1 MKYPFHQGADM
12 PESGRHCP
20 FLNREDTRCAECFT
34 VNHMD
39 HAFAYCF
46 DRYKACP
53 MYLELLVERRLKQTQ
68 GTGTAHGI
76 DVPVYSSSLDRRVA
90 LAVVSTAGADV
101 GQAVQHAG

>member
-1 MKYPFHQGADM
+1 M

-20 FLNREDTRCAECFT
+20 FLNREDARCAECFT

-53 MYLELLVERRLKQTQ
+53 MYLELLVERRLKQTHQ
-68 GTGTAHGI
+68 NLRPAHES
-76 DVPVYSSSLDRRVA
+76 DAQVYSSKFAKRVS
-90 LAVVSTAGADV
+90 LAVVTSVIETEA
-101 GQAVQHAG
+101 AVQHAG